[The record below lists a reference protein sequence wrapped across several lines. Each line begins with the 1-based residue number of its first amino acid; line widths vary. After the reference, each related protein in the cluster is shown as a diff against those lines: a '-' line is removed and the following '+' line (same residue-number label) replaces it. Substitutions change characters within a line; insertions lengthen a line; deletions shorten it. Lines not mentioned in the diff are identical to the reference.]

1 MAGGLQAGP
10 PLSPAWIAAAAAAAW
25 LVLLLLEWRRPLRA
39 MVEPKTRRTARNL
52 TLAGLSAAAVQ
63 LTQVPVLVWV
73 AGLVETQRVG
83 LVNRLPLPY
92 AARVALAV
100 LLLDYTLWHWHWLT
114 HKVPLLW
121 RFHRVH
127 HVDRDMDASTALRF
141 HFGEMVLSVP
151 YRALQVAVIGA
162 DPFAVG
168 LWQALLLVSILFH
181 HSNVRLPIGLE
192 RTLVR
197 LVVTPRMHGIHHSQV
212 RHETDSNWSSLISA
226 WDYLHGTLLLDVPQ
240 QAVEIGVP
248 AYRDPTAVTL
258 GKALWL
264 PFRRRSADWA
274 GGDLRAQSASAPW
287 RLAE

>member
-1 MAGGLQAGP
+1 MTGGLETGP
-10 PLSPAWIAAAAAAAW
+10 PLPSAWIAAAASAAW
-25 LVLLLLEWRRPLRA
+25 LALLLLEWRRPLRA
-39 MVEPKTRRTARNL
+39 SVESKTRRTARNL

-63 LTQVPVLVWV
+63 LTQAPVLVWL
-73 AGLVETQRVG
+73 AGLVQTHRLG
-83 LVNRLPLPY
+83 LVNRLALPY
-92 AARVALAV
+92 PVKVALAV

-114 HKVPLLW
+114 HKVPLVW

-127 HVDRDMDASTALRF
+127 HVDLDMDASTALRF
-141 HFGEMVLSVP
+141 HFGEMILSVP

-192 RTLVR
+192 RALVW

-212 RHETDSNWSSLISA
+212 RDETDSNWSSLISA
-226 WDYLHGTLLLDVPQ
+226 WDFLHGTVLLDVPQ
-240 QAVEIGVP
+240 REVEIGVP
-248 AYRDPTAVTL
+248 AYRDPAAVTL
-258 GKALWL
+258 GKLLWL
-264 PFRRRSADWA
+264 PSGGRSADWV
-274 GGDLRAQSASAPW
+274 GGGHRGRPGRAPR